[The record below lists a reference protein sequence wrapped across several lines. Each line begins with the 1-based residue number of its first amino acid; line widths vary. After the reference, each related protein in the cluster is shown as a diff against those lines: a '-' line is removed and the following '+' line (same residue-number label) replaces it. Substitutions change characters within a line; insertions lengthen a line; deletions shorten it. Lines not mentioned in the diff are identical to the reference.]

1 VNDHDSHFID
11 IIILKIINEFMMT
24 HHKSIIYYPHGNGQA
39 KSTNKILKQNLTKM
53 VNVNQTNWDVML
65 STF

>member
-1 VNDHDSHFID
+1 
-11 IIILKIINEFMMT
+11 MMT